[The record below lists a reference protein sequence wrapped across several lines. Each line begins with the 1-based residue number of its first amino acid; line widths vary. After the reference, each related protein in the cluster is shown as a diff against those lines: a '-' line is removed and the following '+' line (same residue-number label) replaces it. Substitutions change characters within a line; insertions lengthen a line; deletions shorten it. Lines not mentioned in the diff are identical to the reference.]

1 MGCDEYFSFPDIFFT
16 FFCLMFLIQIR
27 SFLFQTIRQM
37 RLIDGLDVDTDY
49 VVKKEVKTE
58 PNLEK

>member
-1 MGCDEYFSFPDIFFT
+1 
-16 FFCLMFLIQIR
+16 MFLIQIR